1 MAPGVPTEVP
11 PNFKTS
17 IGNCPYFNGFFQALN
32 HWNFSGISAINIYI
46 NNLVLAEY
54 FGMSESVI
62 ILVSSFVFSGLAVAL
77 ILRLA
82 RKKAWYDHINERK
95 IHTGDVP
102 RLGGVGFALV
112 FVAAAFFINFSS
124 PSSYFGLRFL
134 PSLLALIL
142 TLIMGVMDD
151 FKPVAPRYKLIIH
164 IFAAL
169 CVIVPGYGFDRLFFF
184 NMEGIP
190 FFPVILVVLSFFWL
204 VGLTNAVNFVDGSD
218 GLAGGIS
225 TLTALSYALIFNT
238 MGNTGAVVLFCG
250 SLAAAIGGF
259 LIFNLPIPRA
269 KIFMGDG
276 GAYFLGLTL
285 ALLPLIS
292 AEDGNG
298 LPLLY
303 AAALLIIPIFDA
315 FSAIWRRIRDKRRID
330 SPDRSHIHHKL
341 FTLGFNAAGVAGTLY
356 GLQII
361 ISILVFLSVKFQGIL
376 SLVFLGAAY
385 LVGIGFFSCVH
396 FLTRAA
402 LAKTRALKRTQG
414 A

>member
-1 MAPGVPTEVP
+1 
-11 PNFKTS
+11 
-17 IGNCPYFNGFFQALN
+17 
-32 HWNFSGISAINIYI
+32 
-46 NNLVLAEY
+46 
-54 FGMSESVI
+54 MSESVI
-62 ILVSSFVFSGLAVAL
+62 ILVSSFVFSGFAVAL
-77 ILRLA
+77 ILHLA
-82 RKKAWYDHINERK
+82 RKKSWYDHINERK

-112 FVAAAFFINFSS
+112 FAVAAFFINFSS
-124 PSSYFGLRFL
+124 TGSYFGLRFL

-151 FKPVAPRYKLIIH
+151 FKPVAPRYKLIAH

-169 CVIVPGYGFDRLFFF
+169 CVIIPGYSFHRLLFF

-204 VGLTNAVNFVDGSD
+204 VGLTNAINFIDGSD

-225 TLTALSYALIFNT
+225 ALVALSYALIFSS
-238 MGNTGAVVLFCG
+238 MGNTGMVVLFCG

-259 LIFNLPIPRA
+259 LIFNLPIPQA

-276 GAYFLGLTL
+276 GAYFLGFVL
-285 ALLPLIS
+285 ALLPLVS
-292 AEDGNG
+292 AEDGGG

-303 AAALLIIPIFDA
+303 AAALLIIPVFDA
-315 FSAIWRRIRDKRRID
+315 ISAIWRRIRDKRRID

-341 FTLGFNAAGVAGTLY
+341 FTLGLNAVGVAGTLY

-361 ISILVFLSVKFQGIL
+361 ISILVFLSVKYQGAL

-385 LVGIGFFSCVH
+385 LVGISFFSGVH
-396 FLTRAA
+396 FLNQAA
-402 LAKTRALKRTQG
+402 LAKRG